1 MKIKGADNLPTKKDV
16 WGPTFAKGKIRIVWS
31 QTRGGLA
38 TFVSGRMEGELHD
51 SEEDAIKW
59 LREVGVEEE
68 RINFK

>member
-1 MKIKGADNLPTKKDV
+1 MYGVQHLLKVRYELYG
-16 WGPTFAKGKIRIVWS
+16 

-68 RINFK
+68 RINPL